1 MLRHPKLPA
10 CHSRAALG
18 VTNEPSAAPPKKMR
32 NDRLRSPV
40 KTDYVNA
47 LGLAAFTFATCEW
60 QVVWCSE
67 KIRPGSLSKLVG
79 DERTAGKI
87 AKFFI
92 DLTRNMPK
100 SKEREELSAAAEEF
114 ARLVE
119 LRNAI
124 MHGKPCTGPTGE
136 ARLSSGKV
144 LEIAYLEDA
153 ADAFMACGNELNR
166 LFYGFLATYI
176 PQ

>member
-1 MLRHPKLPA
+1 MKD
-10 CHSRAALG
+10 
-18 VTNEPSAAPPKKMR
+18 
-32 NDRLRSPV
+32 DRLRSPV
-40 KTDYVNA
+40 RPDYTFAV
-47 LGLAAFTFATCEW
+47 GIAAFTFATCEW

-67 KIRPGSLSKLVG
+67 KIRPGSLNKLVG

-100 SKEREELSAAAEEF
+100 SAEREELKIAAVDF

-119 LRNAI
+119 VRNSI
-124 MHGKPCTGPTGE
+124 LHGKPCTGPNGE

-144 LEIAYLEDA
+144 LELVDLEDA
-153 ADAFMACGNELNR
+153 ADAFTACGGELNR
-166 LFYGFLATYI
+166 LFYGFLSTYVS
-176 PQ
+176 P

>member
-1 MLRHPKLPA
+1 MK
-10 CHSRAALG
+10 
-18 VTNEPSAAPPKKMR
+18 

-40 KTDYVNA
+40 KPDYVNA
-47 LGLAAFTFATCEW
+47 LGLAAYTFATCEW

-67 KIRPGSLSKLVG
+67 KIRAGSLRKLVG
-79 DERTAGKI
+79 DERTAGAI

-100 SKEREELSAAAEEF
+100 SSEREELKVAAEEF
-114 ARLVE
+114 ARLVKI
-119 LRNAI
+119 RNAI
-124 MHGKPCTGPTGE
+124 LHGKPCTGPSGE
-136 ARLSSGKV
+136 ARLSSENV

-153 ADAFMACGNELNR
+153 ADAFTACNAELDR
-166 LFYGFLATYI
+166 LFYGFLSTYV

>member
-1 MLRHPKLPA
+1 MQ
-10 CHSRAALG
+10 
-18 VTNEPSAAPPKKMR
+18 

-40 KTDYVNA
+40 KTDYVAA

-67 KIRPGSLSKLVG
+67 KIRPGSLSKLVE

-87 AKFFI
+87 AKYFL

-100 SKEREELSAAAEEF
+100 SKERDELNAAAEDF

-119 LRNAI
+119 IRNAI
-124 MHGKPCTGPTGE
+124 MHGKPCTGRSGE

-153 ADAFMACGNELNR
+153 ADAFTACGIELNR
-166 LFYGFLATYI
+166 LFSGFLSTYT

>member
-1 MLRHPKLPA
+1 MGRLA
-10 CHSRAALG
+10 QTLG
-18 VTNEPSAAPPKKMR
+18 VTSKISSLPMSQML

-60 QVVWCSE
+60 QVVWCAE
-67 KIRPGSLSKLVG
+67 RIRPGSLNKLVG

-100 SKEREELSAAAEEF
+100 SKEREELSAAAEEY
-114 ARLVE
+114 ARLVDI
-119 LRNAI
+119 RNAVL
-124 MHGKPCTGPTGE
+124 HGKPCTGPSGE
-136 ARLSSGKV
+136 ARLSSGSV
-144 LEIAYLEDA
+144 LEVPDLEDA
-153 ADAFMACGNELNR
+153 ADAFTACGSELNR
-166 LFYGFLATYI
+166 LFYGFLSTYT
-176 PQ
+176 PR